1 MDGLIPDN
9 RDRPGQPGLEVAL
22 PNARENTTYDHD
34 GSKSPPYPNNELTA
48 KPSHRICGLSSH
60 LFWITLAIVLVV
72 LGGAIGGGVG
82 GGLSA
87 AHKNKNVSVS
97 SQQKSS
103 SVSSITSSTTSST
116 ALSSSSTSTG
126 IPPSST
132 QPGIYRIVNIAS
144 NTAIDLLFG
153 GTRND
158 TTIECW

>member
-9 RDRPGQPGLEVAL
+9 RDRPGQPGLEVA
-22 PNARENTTYDHD
+22 PPTARENTAYDPY

-60 LFWITLAIVLVV
+60 LFWIIFAIVLVV
-72 LGGAIGGGVG
+72 LAGAIGGGVG

-87 AHKNKNVSVS
+87 AHKNKNVSA
-97 SQQKSS
+97 QQTSS
-103 SVSSITSSTTSST
+103 SVSSIISSTTSSS
-116 ALSSSSTSTG
+116 AFSSSSTSTG

-132 QPGIYRIVNIAS
+132 QPGIYRIINIQS
-144 NTAIDLLFG
+144 NTAIDLLNG
-153 GTRND
+153 GTSND